1 MAANEPFVSRH
12 TRTYNS
18 ITGVECE
25 VTMAGRQIGNLQG
38 ISYTVTRE
46 KGPNYVM
53 GSANPRT
60 FSRGKRG
67 IAGSMI
73 MLMLDRGNL
82 LESLGE
88 RAKFWAS
95 ALDYSRMAQAR
106 SADTPDPFRN
116 KAELDLGGGVVPNRE
131 FQGRLS
137 LAYAWYHDQIPP
149 FDAVLTALTELG
161 LAARMA
167 VNGIDILNA
176 GSGVS
181 IDDITTDENFTYVAT
196 ALSPWRALEATPP
209 TYEGLIKP
217 IDDMAVGMQRTY

>member
-1 MAANEPFVSRH
+1 MANEPYVSRH

-18 ITGVECE
+18 VTGVDCE

-46 KGPNYVM
+46 KGPNYAM

-73 MLMLDRGNL
+73 MLMMDRSNL
-82 LESLGE
+82 LESLDE
-88 RAKFWAS
+88 RAKFWSS
-95 ALDYSRMAQAR
+95 ALDYSRMSSAR

-116 KAELDLGGGVVPNRE
+116 KAELDMAGAVVPSRE
-131 FQGRLS
+131 FQGRLT

-149 FDAVLTALTELG
+149 FDVVLTALTEMG

-167 VNGIDILNA
+167 VTGVDILNS

-196 ALSPWRALEATPP
+196 GLTPWRALEMTPP
-209 TYEGLIKP
+209 TWEGLVKP
-217 IDDMAVGMQRTY
+217 ISDASAGMQRTY

>member
-1 MAANEPFVSRH
+1 MAEPYISRH

-25 VTMAGRQIGNLQG
+25 VTMAGRRVGTLQG

-46 KGPNYVM
+46 KGPNYAM

-73 MLMLDRGNL
+73 MLVMDRSNL
-82 LESLGE
+82 LETLGD

-95 ALDYSRMAQAR
+95 ALDYSRQAQAR
-106 SADTPDPFRN
+106 SVDSPSTFRN
-116 KAELDLGGGVVPNRE
+116 SAELGDSGITASRE

-137 LAYAWYHDQIPP
+137 LSYAWYHDQIPP
-149 FDAVLTALTELG
+149 FDVVLTALTELG
-161 LAARMA
+161 IAARMSI
-167 VNGIDILNA
+167 NQIDILNT

-196 ALSPWRALEATPP
+196 ALTPWRALEATPP
-209 TYEGLIKP
+209 TWEGLVKP
-217 IDDMAVGMQRTY
+217 IADSAAGQQRTY

>member
-1 MAANEPFVSRH
+1 MANEPFISTQ

-18 ITGVECE
+18 VTGVECE

-38 ISYTVTRE
+38 VSHTVTRE

-73 MLMLDRGNL
+73 MLMLDRSNL

-88 RAKFWAS
+88 RAKFWSS

-106 SADTPDPFRN
+106 SADEPDTFRN
-116 KAELDLGGGVVPNRE
+116 KANLDLSGAVVPSRE
-131 FQGRLS
+131 FQGRLT
-137 LAYAWYHDQIPP
+137 LAFAWYHDQIPP
-149 FDAVLTALTELG
+149 FDVVLTALTELG

-167 VNGIDILNA
+167 INGVDILNS

-196 ALSPWRALEATPP
+196 SLSPWRALEATPP
-209 TYEGLIKP
+209 TYEGLVKP
-217 IDDMAVGMQRTY
+217 IGDLAAGMQRNYS